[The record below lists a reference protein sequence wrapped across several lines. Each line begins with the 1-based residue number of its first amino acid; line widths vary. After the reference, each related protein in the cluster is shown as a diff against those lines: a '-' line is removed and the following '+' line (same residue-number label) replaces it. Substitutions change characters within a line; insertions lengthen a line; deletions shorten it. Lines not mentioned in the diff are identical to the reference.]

1 MMGLQIVIM
10 SCFQRKDYL
19 TFALLELKLNQ
30 YKFMRNFASVCIQSN
45 FIFQFGSTVLSYL

>member
-30 YKFMRNFASVCIQSN
+30 YKFMINVASVRIQSN
-45 FIFQFGSTVLSYL
+45 FIFQFGYTVLLYL